1 MKDDEVRR
9 WIQGLAHGDES
20 AAREVWQRYYEKLVR
35 LARHV
40 LRNANRRMADEED
53 AAQSAIRT
61 FFLGAPKGQY
71 PDLDDHDGLWKLL
84 VTITVRKSL
93 NQIKRANRQ
102 KRGGGAVRGES
113 VFLDR
118 KDLRSA
124 RGINEVLGEE
134 PTPELAALMNEQ
146 CEQLLGRLDDDSL
159 REVARLKIKGY
170 RTKEIAER
178 LDCNERTVHRKI
190 VRIRKIWAVGG

>member
-20 AAREVWQRYYEKLVR
+20 AAREVWHRYYEKLVR

-40 LRNANRRMADEED
+40 LRNANRRVTDEED

-146 CEQLLGRLDDDSL
+146 CEQLLDRLDDDSL
-159 REVARLKIKGY
+159 REVARLKIRGY
-170 RTKEIAER
+170 RTQEIAEK

-190 VRIRKIWAVGG
+190 VRIRKIWAAGG